1 MKLTK
6 KITLALGVLAA
17 VSTSIAQ
24 NASSSRGLLGE
35 RYADFNVGAAD
46 LKYVS
51 TNGYSLGAGFNLP
64 ILPGA
69 LDLGASYDYSWL
81 RGSGARAHANTIG
94 INSRLYTVL
103 AGVKPFVSGT
113 FGVQWSNIRGFG
125 SDNQALWNLG
135 VGAEIPVGV
144 VTLTPRIVYDSDFE
158 ESFNSSQ
165 QLTYALEAN
174 HWLNQKTA
182 VYGSVGYTDVN
193 SSSFSSWN
201 YQVGVRVRF

>member
-17 VSTSIAQ
+17 VSTSMAQ
-24 NASSSRGLLGE
+24 NASNSLGLLGE
-35 RYADFNVGAAD
+35 RYSDFNFGVAD
-46 LKYVS
+46 LKHVS
-51 TNGYSLGAGFNLP
+51 THGYSLGAGVNLP

-69 LDLGASYDYSWL
+69 LDLGATYDYSWL

-94 INSRLYTVL
+94 INTRLYTAL
-103 AGVKPFVSGT
+103 GGVKPFVGGAFAWQGSR
-113 FGVQWSNIRGFG
+113 IRGFG
-125 SDNQALWNLG
+125 TEDRALWNLS
-135 VGAEIPVGV
+135 VGAEIPVGAL
-144 VTLTPRIVYDSDFE
+144 TLTPRIAYDDDFE

-165 QLTYALEAN
+165 QLTYAVEAN
-174 HWLNQKTA
+174 YWLNRKTA

-193 SSSFSSWN
+193 SSSFSTWN